1 MRDEDCAL
9 GLGLFRAHVCS
20 STEVIS
26 HCTSRCPSRH
36 SATAPDG
43 ATLAAAGVKAP
54 PGDSRSLLASLAAH
68 SRGYRRGF
76 AAGAGGSGTLSPGI
90 SASLA
95 PLLWPRHFSSFQ
107 CLELLIPIPT
117 GSQAAQRGNV
127 SDCRSAAGAQRRGKP
142 RGKGKLEQKH

>member
-1 MRDEDCAL
+1 MCIRLGFVQGSCVLKHRGNFTLYFAVSFAALSRADC
-9 GLGLFRAHVCS
+9 
-20 STEVIS
+20 
-26 HCTSRCPSRH
+26 
-36 SATAPDG
+36 G

-54 PGDSRSLLASLAAH
+54 PGDSRGLLASLAAH

-95 PLLWPRHFSSFQ
+95 PLLRPRHFSSFQ